1 MDESCS
7 QDLFVRLDCPQ
18 TCDRTPGCQSLL
30 ADILELMFEQ
40 EPAQRRCSFPGC
52 NRAHR
57 ARGLCRSHYGQQSRG
72 EALRPLGPRNRE
84 EVGCDFDGCG
94 NAAVNKGPCQAHAN
108 QRKKGQPLRPLRP
121 FYGRKGPCRFD
132 GCSKPR
138 VAGGFCAGNAAQYYG
153 GRPLA
158 PLWKPKVG
166 CDFPGCTKRHFALGY
181 CQGHWR
187 QLREKRPLAPL
198 REMKGWRIDRG
209 YVFLFEPTQPNAH
222 RDGYVAEHTKVM
234 AAKLGRP
241 LERFEAVGA
250 TRIWGRPPG
259 KLEHMFGDGGRG
271 GTVVAEPTCSIEGCG
286 RKYVA
291 RGYCGMH
298 YKRWSTTGQL
308 GPADLINKPAKG
320 LICQVDG
327 CCTDVTAKGF
337 CGMHYWRWRAN
348 GHPGAA
354 ATVTRKPRGV
364 PCEVADCRRVA
375 AGDGLCRMHYERR
388 RRRGKLGSSNALR
401 AVRGAGSRT
410 RHGYR
415 VITVNGRQVLE
426 HRYVMEQ
433 HLGRPLRK
441 GETVH
446 HRDGNRSR
454 NTIENLELW
463 TRAQPSGQR
472 AVDLLAWAEEIVAR
486 YGPERHLLS
495 SRNRRGVE
503 YADGYGEPI
512 PRR

>member
-1 MDESCS
+1 ME
-7 QDLFVRLDCPQ
+7 
-18 TCDRTPGCQSLL
+18 
-30 ADILELMFEQ
+30 
-40 EPAQRRCSFPGC
+40 RRCSFPEC
-52 NRAHR
+52 RRPYYAK
-57 ARGLCRSHYGQQSRG
+57 GLCRSHYQQQLLG
-72 EALRPLGPRNRE
+72 RPLQVIRPRASVRANCDFA
-84 EVGCDFDGCG
+84 GCDKR
-94 NAAVNKGPCQAHAN
+94 AVNRGLCQAHAK
-108 QRKKGQPLRPLRP
+108 QRQKGQPLRPLRP
-121 FYGRKGPCRFD
+121 FYGTKGPCRFD
-132 GCSKPR
+132 GCAKPR
-138 VAGGFCAGNAAQYYG
+138 VSGGYCAGHAAQYYS

-166 CDFPGCTKRHFALGY
+166 CDFPGCTKRHFALGFARDT
-181 CQGHWR
+181 GDNSER
-187 QLREKRPLAPL
+187 S
-198 REMKGWRIDRG
+198 DRSPRFEGRVAESLIGG
-209 YVFLFEPTQPNAH
+209 YVLIFEPTHPNAH

-388 RRRGKLGSSNALR
+388 RRRGKLGSPNALR

-486 YGPERHLLS
+486 YGPERHLL
-495 SRNRRGVE
+495 
-503 YADGYGEPI
+503 
-512 PRR
+512 